1 MTNNAPNLK
10 IEGTASIGTKGQI
23 VIPKNVRNK
32 FDFNP
37 WDDLIV
43 LSARSATILIKSENL
58 EDMMKQF
65 EEISK
70 LYKNIKPKKT
80 NNI

>member
-10 IEGTASIGTKGQI
+10 IEGTASIGTKWQI
-23 VIPKNVRNK
+23 VIPKNVREK
-32 FDFNP
+32 FDLKSG
-37 WDDLIV
+37 DDLIV

-65 EEISK
+65 EEIST
-70 LYKNIKPKKT
+70 LYKQIKPKK
-80 NNI
+80 

>member
-1 MTNNAPNLK
+1 MTNKAPNLK
-10 IEGTASIGTKGQI
+10 IEGTASIGTKWQI
-23 VIPKNVRNK
+23 VIPKNIRDK
-32 FDFNP
+32 FNLNSG
-37 WDDLIV
+37 DDLIV

-70 LYKNIKPKKT
+70 LYKNIKKT
-80 NNI
+80 K

>member
-1 MTNNAPNLK
+1 MTNKAPNLK

-23 VIPKNVRNK
+23 VIPKNVRDK
-32 FDFNP
+32 FGFNP
-37 WDDLIV
+37 WNDLIV

-70 LYKNIKPKKT
+70 LYKNIKSKK
-80 NNI
+80 